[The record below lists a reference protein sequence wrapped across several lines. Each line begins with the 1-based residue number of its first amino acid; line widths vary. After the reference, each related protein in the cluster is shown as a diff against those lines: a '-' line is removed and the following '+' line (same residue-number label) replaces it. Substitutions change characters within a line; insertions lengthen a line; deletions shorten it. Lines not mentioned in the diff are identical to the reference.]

1 MWCCCPSPSH
11 TLVPFSVLGHSLYPP
26 WPLSPI
32 YHPINPIKVGSVT
45 FDRQGIADHAT
56 QLAKS
61 VQGNLQR
68 SLEAIGV
75 VSRSLCLY
83 LYAH

>member
-1 MWCCCPSPSH
+1 MVLLSLTLTHAGPLLCPR
-11 TLVPFSVLGHSLYPP
+11 TLS
-26 WPLSPI
+26 LSPLATLTHLSPH
-32 YHPINPIKVGSVT
+32 YPIKVGSVT

-75 VSRSLCLY
+75 VSRSLCLF